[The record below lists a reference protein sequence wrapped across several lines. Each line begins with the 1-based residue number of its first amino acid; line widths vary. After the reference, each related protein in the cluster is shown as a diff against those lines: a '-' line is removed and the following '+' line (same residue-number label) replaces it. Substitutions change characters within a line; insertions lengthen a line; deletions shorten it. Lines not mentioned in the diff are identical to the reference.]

1 MDLEKVSGQDEGTM
15 REGYLNHDT
24 KDSDEIGAH
33 EQAVDTQQECG
44 ESTDLFEAS
53 DFGIGTDDENSNL
66 EDVVT

>member
-1 MDLEKVSGQDEGTM
+1 MD
-15 REGYLNHDT
+15 LNHDT